1 MAGMGVVLFVS
12 HFKVR
17 DTNTDAIAENA
28 LLYAL
33 AHAATLR
40 RRASESVRVVEIRPT
55 IRGSGTF
62 VYQFSQTVCTQTETK
77 RTKHLLSNNKM
88 PAPSP
93 LVIAT
98 SVLTRY
104 VKEEKSYHQEL
115 DQQSARI
122 AKLEAG
128 EDADNENADFILRQ
142 QVSFL

>member
-55 IRGSGTF
+55 IKSSGTF
-62 VYQFSQTVCTQTETK
+62 VYQFSQTVCTQTKTK

>member
-1 MAGMGVVLFVS
+1 
-12 HFKVR
+12 
-17 DTNTDAIAENA
+17 
-28 LLYAL
+28 
-33 AHAATLR
+33 
-40 RRASESVRVVEIRPT
+40 VEHSSINSAKPNNCDR
-55 IRGSGTF
+55 
-62 VYQFSQTVCTQTETK
+62 QTKRNQTKTK
-77 RTKHLLSNNKM
+77 RTKYLLSNNKM

>member
-1 MAGMGVVLFVS
+1 LNNNS
-12 HFKVR
+12 DR
-17 DTNTDAIAENA
+17 
-28 LLYAL
+28 
-33 AHAATLR
+33 
-40 RRASESVRVVEIRPT
+40 
-55 IRGSGTF
+55 
-62 VYQFSQTVCTQTETK
+62 QTKSTHTKTK

-93 LVIAT
+93 LVIVT

-142 QVSFL
+142 QVSLLQKTFHDSLRLFD

>member
-17 DTNTDAIAENA
+17 DINTDAIAENA

-62 VYQFSQTVCTQTETK
+62 VHQFSQTVCTQTKTK